1 MSQIPT
7 NSVPFY
13 RYYFCVAG
21 AMLSVTSLYKTIITK
36 LISEMIREPDL
47 YPWTGQ

>member
-1 MSQIPT
+1 MSQILT

-13 RYYFCVAG
+13 CYYFCLAG

-36 LISEMIREPDL
+36 LISEIIREHYL
-47 YPWTGQ
+47 YSWVG

>member
-1 MSQIPT
+1 MSQILT

-13 RYYFCVAG
+13 CYYFCLAG
-21 AMLSVTSLYKTIITK
+21 AMLGFDSLYKIIITK
-36 LISEMIREPDL
+36 LTREMIREPDL